1 MFRMVKRKS
10 GVINMIDF
18 DDLIRLDNSDINELP
33 NEIVRKNYD
42 LFKTKLKELNLEPHR
57 INLIGYVGGICFQFN
72 RKGSRIYFEFYND
85 GEMGYII
92 EDSINHQIIDNQDVN
107 DFEEFLKIL

>member
-33 NEIVRKNYD
+33 NEIVRNNYN
-42 LFKTKLKELNLEPHR
+42 LFKTKLKERNLEPHR
-57 INLIGYVGGICFQFN
+57 VNLIGYVGGVCFQFN
-72 RKGSRIYFEFYND
+72 KKANCPISSVNNFSGPKGKKTIKD
-85 GEMGYII
+85 T
-92 EDSINHQIIDNQDVN
+92 D
-107 DFEEFLKIL
+107 

>member
-1 MFRMVKRKS
+1 MVKKKS

-18 DDLIRLDNSDINELP
+18 DDLIRLDSSDINELP
-33 NEIVRKNYD
+33 NKIVRNNYD
-42 LFKTKLKELNLEPHR
+42 LFKIKLKERNLEPHR
-57 INLIGYVGGICFQFN
+57 VNLIEYVGGICFQFN
-72 RKGSRIYFEFYND
+72 KKESIIYFEFYND

-92 EDSINHQIIDNQDVN
+92 EDSINHQIIDNQDIN

>member
-33 NEIVRKNYD
+33 N
-42 LFKTKLKELNLEPHR
+42 
-57 INLIGYVGGICFQFN
+57 
-72 RKGSRIYFEFYND
+72 
-85 GEMGYII
+85 
-92 EDSINHQIIDNQDVN
+92 